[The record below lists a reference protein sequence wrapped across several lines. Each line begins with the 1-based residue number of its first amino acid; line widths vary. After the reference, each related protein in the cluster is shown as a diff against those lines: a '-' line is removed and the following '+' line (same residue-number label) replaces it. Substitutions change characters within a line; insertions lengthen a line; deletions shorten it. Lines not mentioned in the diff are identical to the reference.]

1 MGEAT
6 QEDLQEEEW
15 KKGARRFISVTFS
28 EIYARHYQE
37 EERAPVCVF
46 VPDNSSGYVCAI
58 AVYERVVCVHIRVRV
73 FSSRCRSSNKKHKNI
88 Q

>member
-6 QEDLQEEEW
+6 QEDLQEEEEW

-37 EERAPVCVF
+37 EEGSCVF

-58 AVYERVVCVHIRVRV
+58 AAYERVVCVYTHIRVRV
-73 FSSRCRSSNKKHKNI
+73 FSSCYSCR
-88 Q
+88 

>member
-37 EERAPVCVF
+37 EERAPVCLFQTILQVM
-46 VPDNSSGYVCAI
+46 CAP
-58 AVYERVVCVHIRVRV
+58 
-73 FSSRCRSSNKKHKNI
+73 
-88 Q
+88 